1 MPLKDYQQTSLNQL
15 QAYLE
20 AVPLYGAQQAFER
33 VRAQHP
39 PRLKNNK
46 PLPAFNPLPGLE
58 DVPYVCLRLPTGGGK
73 TLLCAH
79 SIGLFANVS
88 PEPGLPL
95 CLWLVPSDTI
105 RTQTL
110 ETLRNPNHLNSRAL
124 QDKFGSAF
132 RTFDISEFVNI
143 RPHDLEQY
151 ACIVVSTFAALR
163 VEKTK
168 TASRHV
174 YDHHEALEAHFT
186 AGVDPNHPNLERD
199 PKKDNQIKHSFV
211 NLLHLKQP
219 LVLIDEAHNAKSPL
233 SVELLGRINPSCV
246 IEYTA
251 TPAANSN
258 ILVSVSAQELKD
270 EKMIKLPIH
279 LQAHNSWQQAVSAS
293 IQTRVKLEKLSHK
306 EANYIRPIVLFQAE
320 NKNGEVNVEALKNH
334 LCAQEKIPAEQI
346 AIATGS
352 QRELDNINLF
362 DRHCPIKYIIT
373 VQALKEGWDCS
384 FAYVL
389 CSVANTQS
397 PTAAEQLLGRVL
409 RMPYASARQE
419 AGLNEAFAHVSSKSW
434 QHALSQLQERLISM
448 GFEQHEAQDNI
459 HLEPEG
465 KQEEL
470 PGMESGGKT
479 EEKIPEPFT
488 MPLVC
493 EPNLA
498 ALDNS
503 EQAKV
508 TTEQTA
514 GGFHLKVQ
522 NPTPALLKEI
532 AEKAIHDNADK
543 HEMVLRSEQW
553 RRNQSAYLKPAEHG
567 DSFTVPKLC
576 LLQGNLALPLEI
588 EPCLNPEGWHPLDYY
603 QPISEAE
610 FFIDEKANVAL
621 VNIENETLKVAQS
634 KVQQQA
640 LIGIPTEVTLDDLT
654 ITLTRQLAKL
664 LPRQT
669 IDTMGHSSIDKLRSY
684 IAKALH
690 DLSCRADMNVPLIN
704 YWLATLKLKLKGRL
718 LAVQKEAY
726 KQAFQR
732 QLFADDG
739 RIGTDPK
746 CLFTFSPNHYPV
758 KELYKGK
765 LVFEYHYYRQI
776 GYMNNEEADCAWA
789 LERQHPKIKYWVR
802 NLEKQMLYSFWLQ
815 TSSDKFYPDFVAQL
829 DDGRILVVEYK
840 GAFLDNED
848 TREKEQIG
856 KIWAEKSGNL
866 FLMLW
871 KKDKQGRDMDAQLQ
885 YVLQSS

>member
-1 MPLKDYQQTSLNQL
+1 MSLKDYQQKSLNQL

-20 AVPLYGAQQAFER
+20 AVPLHGVQQAFER

-39 PRLKNNK
+39 PRFKKNK
-46 PLPAFNPLPGLE
+46 PLPAFNPLKGLE
-58 DVPYVCLRLPTGGGK
+58 DVPYICLRLPTGGGK

-79 SIGLFANVS
+79 SIGLFATLF
-88 PEPGLPL
+88 PEKGLPL

-110 ETLRNPNHLNSRAL
+110 ETLKNPHHLNYRAL
-124 QDKFGSAF
+124 QDKLGSAF
-132 RTFDISEFVNI
+132 RALDISEFVNI
-143 RPHDLEQY
+143 RPYDLEQY

-174 YDHHEALEAHFT
+174 YDHHEELEAHFDQ
-186 AGVDPNHPNLERD
+186 VDPNHPGLERD
-199 PKKDNQIKHSFV
+199 PKKNNEIKHSFV

-233 SVELLGRINPSCV
+233 SMELLERINPACV

-270 EKMIKLPIH
+270 EQMIKLPIH
-279 LQAHNSWQQAVSAS
+279 LQSHNSWQQAVSAS
-293 IQTRVKLEKLSHK
+293 IQTRARLEKLSHK
-306 EANYIRPIVLFQAE
+306 EPDYIRPIVLFQAE
-320 NKNGEVNVEALKNH
+320 NKNGDVNVEALKNH
-334 LCAQEKIPAEQI
+334 LCTQEKIPAEQI

-362 DRHCPIKYIIT
+362 DRTCPIKYIIT

-397 PTAAEQLLGRVL
+397 STAAEQLLGRVL

-465 KQEEL
+465 EQEEL
-470 PGMESGGKT
+470 PGIESG
-479 EEKIPEPFT
+479 EKAEKKEVEPFT
-488 MPLVC
+488 MPLIHK
-493 EPNLA
+493 PNLA
-498 ALDNS
+498 ALDNTG
-503 EQAKV
+503 QAKV
-508 TTEQTA
+508 TAQQTA
-514 GGFHLKVQ
+514 GGFQLEVQ
-522 NPTPALLKEI
+522 NPTPVLLQEI
-532 AEKAIHDNADK
+532 AEKAINDNADK
-543 HEMVLRSEQW
+543 QEMVLRSEQW
-553 RRNQSAYLKPAEHG
+553 RRRQSAYLKPAERG

-610 FFIDEKANVAL
+610 FSIDEKANVAL

-634 KVQQQA
+634 KVQQQT

-669 IDTMGHSSIDKLRSY
+669 VDTMGHSSIDKLRSY

-690 DLSCRADMNVPLIN
+690 DLSCRADMNVPLIH
-704 YWLATLKLKLKGRL
+704 YWLATLKLKLKERL
-718 LAVQKEAY
+718 LLVQIEAY

-739 RIGTDPK
+739 RIGTDPR
-746 CLFTFSPNHYPV
+746 CLFTFSPHHYPV
-758 KELYKGK
+758 SKLYTGK
-765 LVFEYHYYRQI
+765 LVFDHHYYRQI
-776 GYMNNEEADCAWA
+776 ADMNNEEAECAWA
-789 LERQHPKIKYWVR
+789 LERQWPKIKYWVR
-802 NLEKQMLYSFWLQ
+802 NLENQMMYSFWLQ
-815 TSSDKFYPDFVAQL
+815 TSTDKFYPDFVAQL
-829 DDGRILVVEYK
+829 ENGRVLVVEYK
-840 GAFLDNED
+840 GGHLDNED
-848 TREKEQIG
+848 SREKEQIG
-856 KIWAEKSGNL
+856 KIWAEKGGNL
-866 FLMLW
+866 FIMVW

-885 YVLQSS
+885 SLLQSS